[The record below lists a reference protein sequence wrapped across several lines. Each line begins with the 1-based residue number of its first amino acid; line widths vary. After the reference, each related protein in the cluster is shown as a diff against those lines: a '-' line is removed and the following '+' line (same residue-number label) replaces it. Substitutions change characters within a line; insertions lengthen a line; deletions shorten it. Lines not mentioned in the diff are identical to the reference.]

1 MPAQTSSATF
11 NTWPGPSGNIFGSQ
25 TLTFTRESEDVK
37 DNVQKEL
44 DSTIFELPDPPKHE
58 LGDSLISLL
67 GVEADDILE
76 QKFVDKKEQEDPV
89 LEAVKEEYNFDEIK
103 DALDQAIVPQ
113 QQDFFYGGADQ
124 NFFQA
129 CEFLAL
135 STENRE
141 FIAFLISDRGQN
153 MMKNSLPIHIKTGN
167 IFYQN
172 FNANKIF

>member
-124 NFFQA
+124 K
-129 CEFLAL
+129 
-135 STENRE
+135 TEDRE